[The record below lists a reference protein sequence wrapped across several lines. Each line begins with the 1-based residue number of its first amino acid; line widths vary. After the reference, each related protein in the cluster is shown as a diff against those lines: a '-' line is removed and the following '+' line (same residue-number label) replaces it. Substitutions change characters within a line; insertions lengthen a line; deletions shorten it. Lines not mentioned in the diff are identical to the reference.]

1 MIFIQMIINNC
12 TFTTEGKNDSESNKN
27 IMKQKNYLIGLN
39 KTVVINTNIVT
50 ILHEWKVYLDREKEQ
65 RNKLYEL
72 ESGAFTD
79 VAYQAWK
86 TEEEAKIKLNQL
98 KQMEHNRLN
107 TMISHEGASSIAKYN
122 LYCKRRSNVNQLKSE
137 KNQKL
142 MELMNKKKQ
151 QQATINELAKEISTS
166 HRNAKIAK
174 KKVIKEKHKL

>member
-1 MIFIQMIINNC
+1 
-12 TFTTEGKNDSESNKN
+12 
-27 IMKQKNYLIGLN
+27 
-39 KTVVINTNIVT
+39 
-50 ILHEWKVYLDREKEQ
+50 
-65 RNKLYEL
+65 
-72 ESGAFTD
+72 
-79 VAYQAWK
+79 
-86 TEEEAKIKLNQL
+86 AKIKLNQL

-107 TMISHEGASSIAKYN
+107 TMISHEEASSIAKYN

-174 KKVIKEKHKL
+174 KKVIKEKHKLVSEIVKEKKLLHDEAYKKFEEEKKLKKELIKNIQAEESSAIMTKSLTTKQANIHQFLGDE